1 MLTDQAILRHIERQP
16 HRSAGFK
23 QLVREMGLRGD
34 DRRQLS
40 ERLQALAKSGRLIET
55 GRDRYT
61 LADHAA
67 ARQNLIAGRLTMH
80 RDGYGFV
87 IPNPDQ
93 RNTITGDIYISPQAI
108 DSAMHGDQVLVELGR
123 KRDDGRAE
131 GRIVRV
137 LTRGNPTV
145 VGTFHYGSRH
155 NYVTPIDEKVTR
167 EIIIPRGMEWPASQS
182 GAESKA
188 GAAFHGQAGATLA
201 KQSKAH
207 RPAHADAD
215 RVLGEEA
222 RRREWDDLEGLVVD
236 VEITDWPSPAENPRG
251 RVVEIL
257 GYEDDFGVDVEI
269 IIRKFHLPH
278 RFPVDVLQEAQQFEP
293 VIPSSELRHRRDY
306 RALPIVTIDGE
317 TPRDLDRKS
326 GVSGKRVEVG

>member
-1 MLTDQAILRHIERQP
+1 MLTDQAILSHIERQP

-23 QLVREMGLRGD
+23 QLVREMGLRGSE
-34 DRRQLS
+34 RQQLA
-40 ERLQALAKSGRLIET
+40 ERLQALVKSARLIET

-61 LADHAA
+61 LAEHAA
-67 ARQNLIAGRLTMH
+67 ANQNLLAGRLTMH

-87 IPNPDQ
+87 IPNAGQ
-93 RNTITGDIYISPQAI
+93 RSTFSGDIYINPQAI
-108 DSAMHGDQVLVELGR
+108 GSAMHGDQVLVELGR
-123 KRDDGRAE
+123 KRDTPGSPARAGFARAGVGDDGRAE
-131 GRIVRV
+131 GRILRV

-167 EIIIPRGMEWPASQS
+167 EIIIPRGMEWPASQKE
-182 GAESKA
+182 AESSA
-188 GAAFHGQAGATLA
+188 GSHGSTGGKPA
-201 KQSKAH
+201 KQSRSHRKAD
-207 RPAHADAD
+207 PD

-222 RRREWDDLEGLVVD
+222 RRRHWDDLEGLVVD

-278 RFPVDVLQEAQQFEP
+278 RFPVGVLQEAQQFEP
-293 VIPSSELRHRRDY
+293 VIPAVALRRR
-306 RALPIVTIDGE
+306 
-317 TPRDLDRKS
+317 
-326 GVSGKRVEVG
+326 